1 MFGFHKNLL
10 IVSDL
15 KVDKLRQE
23 AFAAGGKKKNKKKN
37 KNSNSCSDGQHE
49 MSQTPTAAVAA
60 SLPNSQQFKEWKESD
75 TKVGLLLY
83 FVNPLNYVPPP
94 CVATHE
100 NDTRL
105 FMKYGYKGVS
115 PS

>member
-1 MFGFHKNLL
+1 
-10 IVSDL
+10 
-15 KVDKLRQE
+15 
-23 AFAAGGKKKNKKKN
+23 
-37 KNSNSCSDGQHE
+37 
-49 MSQTPTAAVAA
+49 MSPAPTAAVAT
-60 SLPNSQQFKEWKESD
+60 SLPNTQQFKEWKESD

-94 CVATHE
+94 FVATNE
-100 NDTRL
+100 NDTRR

>member
-1 MFGFHKNLL
+1 
-10 IVSDL
+10 
-15 KVDKLRQE
+15 
-23 AFAAGGKKKNKKKN
+23 
-37 KNSNSCSDGQHE
+37 
-49 MSQTPTAAVAA
+49 
-60 SLPNSQQFKEWKESD
+60 
-75 TKVGLLLY
+75 LY

-94 CVATHE
+94 FVATNE